1 MTQRFAHMD
10 AAESVFFARELERIK
25 AQSYDIKYPSL
36 MARQF
41 IPVSN
46 EAPSGTETITYRQ
59 YDRVGRAKAI
69 AKGATDLPRVDVKGL
84 EFTRPVRWYG
94 DSYGWN
100 LVEIRQSQL
109 TGRSLDSRKAA
120 AARRAWEE
128 IVDYVACFGDAENGI
143 ATGFLNDAAVTPIGP
158 SGGAWASASAD
169 DIITDVTTLY
179 GNTLTG
185 TEGIEKPD
193 TLLLDDAAYHVV
205 ATKPRSTT
213 SDTTVMRFLL
223 DNFPYLT
230 SIMPW
235 YRCATAGA
243 AGVTRAVLYK
253 RSPEYLQQEIPNEFE
268 QLPVYQRGLNFEVG
282 CIGCTAGTQ
291 LYYPLAVRYMDG
303 V

>member
-1 MTQRFAHMD
+1 MTRYAHLD
-10 AAESVFFARELERIK
+10 AAESVFFNRELERIK
-25 AQSYDIKYPSL
+25 ASSYDIKYPML
-36 MARQF
+36 RAREF
-41 IPVSN
+41 IPVSG

-69 AKGATDLPRVDVKGL
+69 AKGATDLPRVDVKGV
-84 EFTRPVRWYG
+84 EFTRSVRWYG

-100 LVEIRQSQL
+100 LVEIRQSQM

-128 IVDYVACFGDAENGI
+128 IIDYVACFGDTEHGI
-143 ATGFLNDAAVTPIGP
+143 TDGFLNNSGVTPISP
-158 SGGAWASASAD
+158 SAGVWASATAD
-169 DIITDVTTLY
+169 DIITDVAELY
-179 GNTLTG
+179 DDTLTD
-185 TEGIEKPD
+185 TLGIEKPD
-193 TLLLDDAAYHVV
+193 TLLLPDAVYHTI
-205 ATKPRSTT
+205 ATKPRSTV
-213 SDTTVMRFLL
+213 SDTTVLRFLL

-230 SIMPW
+230 SIEPW
-235 YRCATAGA
+235 YRTNDAGA

-268 QLPVYQRGLNFEVG
+268 QLSVYQRGLNFEVA

-291 LYYPLAVRYMDG
+291 LYYPKAVRYMDN

>member
-1 MTQRFAHMD
+1 MTTYAHLD

-25 AQSYDIKYPSL
+25 AQSYDIKYPML
-36 MARQF
+36 MARTY

-46 EAPSGTETITYRQ
+46 EAASGTETITYRQ

-69 AKGATDLPRVDVKGL
+69 SPGATDLPRVDVKGT

-100 LVEIRQSQL
+100 LVEIRQSQM

-128 IVDYVACFGDAENGI
+128 IVDYVACFGDPDNGI
-143 ATGFLNDAAVTPIGP
+143 ATGFLNDAAVTPIAPG
-158 SGGAWASASAD
+158 SGAWASASAD
-169 DIITDVTTLY
+169 DIIADVSTLY
-179 GNTLTG
+179 EDTSDDTL
-185 TEGIEKPD
+185 GIEKPD
-193 TLLLDDAAYHVV
+193 TLLLPDAEYHVI

-213 SDTTVMRFLL
+213 SDTTVLRFLL
-223 DNFPYLT
+223 DNFPYLRA
-230 SIMPW
+230 IEPW
-235 YRCATAGA
+235 YRTNEAGV

-253 RSPEYLQQEIPNEFE
+253 RDPGYLQQEIPNEFE
-268 QLPVYQRGLNFEVG
+268 QLPVYQRGLNFEVA

>member
-1 MTQRFAHMD
+1 MSKQFAHMD
-10 AAESVFFARELERIK
+10 AAETVFFARELERIK
-25 AQSYDIKYPSL
+25 AASYDIKYPAL

-69 AKGATDLPRVDVKGL
+69 AQGATDLPRVDVKGL

-109 TGRSLDSRKAA
+109 TGRSLDSRKAS

-128 IVDYVACFGDAENGI
+128 VIDDVACFGDADVGI
-143 ATGFLNDAAVTPIGP
+143 ATGFFNDPNVTPVAP
-158 SGGAWASASAD
+158 SAGAWLTATAD
-169 DIITDVTTLY
+169 DIIKDVATLY
-179 GNTLTG
+179 GNTLTA

-193 TLLLDDAAYHVV
+193 TLVLPDTVYHVV
-205 ATKPRSTT
+205 ATKPRSTN
-213 SDTTVMRFLL
+213 SDTTVLRFLL
-223 DNFPYLT
+223 DNFPYLKA
-230 SIMPW
+230 IEPW
-235 YRCATAGA
+235 YRATTAGA

-253 RSPEYLQQEIPNEFE
+253 RSADYLQQEIPNEFE

-291 LYYPLAVRYMDG
+291 LYYPLAMRYMDG